1 MASSGISR
9 IALVSNR
16 LAADKLPLHWC
27 IFRRSM
33 AMHSASGSPSGKG
46 DHVVADEAGR
56 LKALRQYKI
65 LDTDPEQ
72 AFDDLTLIASQICGT
87 PVALISLVDE
97 DRQWF
102 KSRVGLEVQETSR
115 SVSFCAHAIQQK
127 GIFTVAD
134 ALNDARF
141 RDNAFV
147 QGEPH
152 IRFYAGAPITT
163 PDGYALGTLCVID
176 YVPRE
181 LTEDQ
186 NNALNA
192 LERQV
197 AAQLELRRN
206 LAELRVALEG
216 IETLSA
222 LIPYCSTCEL
232 NIVIP
237 ADVAAMHKVSAGV
250 NELLVAKQ
258 WPTKKIL
265 DVELAVQEALVNAIR
280 HGCNNDPSKQVQ
292 CCVTFDAA
300 GELVIVVKDPGPGF
314 DVAAVPNPLEG
325 DNVFKGSG
333 RGVFLI
339 NQLMDTVEFTEEGR
353 KVLMRKRRDPVVAS
367 HADTIGNP
375 S

>member
-1 MASSGISR
+1 M
-9 IALVSNR
+9 IAN
-16 LAADKLPLHWC
+16 
-27 IFRRSM
+27 
-33 AMHSASGSPSGKG
+33 
-46 DHVVADEAGR
+46 EAGR
-56 LKALRQYKI
+56 LNALRQYRI

-87 PVALISLVDE
+87 PIALISLVDE

-102 KSRVGLEVQETSR
+102 KSRVGLEARETSR
-115 SVSFCAHAIQQK
+115 SVSFCAHAIRQQ
-127 GIFTVAD
+127 GVFSVAD

-141 RDNAFV
+141 RDNPLV
-147 QGEPH
+147 QGDPH

-163 PDGYALGTLCVID
+163 QDGFALGTLCVID
-176 YVPRE
+176 YVPRK
-181 LTEDQ
+181 LTDDQ
-186 NNALNA
+186 NHALQA

-206 LAELRVALEG
+206 LEELRVALEG

-237 ADVAAMHKVSAGV
+237 ADMAVMVKVTAGV
-250 NELLVAKQ
+250 NELLLSKQ
-258 WPTKKIL
+258 WPKKEIT
-265 DVELAVQEALVNAIR
+265 DVELALQEALANAIR
-280 HGCNNDPSKQVQ
+280 HGCKNDPEKQVQ
-292 CCVTFDAA
+292 CCVTFDAV
-300 GELVIVVKDPGPGF
+300 GELVIVVRDPGAGF

-325 DNVFKGSG
+325 DNLFKGSG

-353 KVLMRKRRDPVVAS
+353 KVLMRKRPDAMVESDANAS
-367 HADTIGNP
+367 RNP

>member
-1 MASSGISR
+1 M
-9 IALVSNR
+9 
-16 LAADKLPLHWC
+16 
-27 IFRRSM
+27 
-33 AMHSASGSPSGKG
+33 
-46 DHVVADEAGR
+46 VANEAER
-56 LKALRQYKI
+56 LKALHHYRI

-72 AFDDLTLIASQICGT
+72 AFDDLTLIASQVCGA
-87 PVALISLVDE
+87 PIALISLVDE

-102 KSRVGLEVQETSR
+102 KSRVGVEVQETSR
-115 SVSFCAHAIQQK
+115 SVSFCAHAIQQQ
-127 GIFTVAD
+127 GIFTVPD
-134 ALNDARF
+134 TLKDARF
-141 RDNAFV
+141 RDNPLV
-147 QGEPH
+147 QGDPH

-163 PDGYALGTLCVID
+163 QDGYALGTLCVID
-176 YVPRE
+176 YVPRK
-181 LTEDQ
+181 LTNDQ
-186 NNALNA
+186 NNALEA

-206 LAELRVALEG
+206 LEELRVALEG

-237 ADVAAMHKVSAGV
+237 ADTAAVEKVTAGL
-250 NELLVAKQ
+250 NELLAGKQ
-258 WPTKKIL
+258 WPQKEI
-265 DVELAVQEALVNAIR
+265 VEIELAVQEALVNAIR
-280 HGCNNDPSKQVQ
+280 HGCGNDPGKQVQ

-300 GELVIVVKDPGPGF
+300 GELVIVVRDPGPGF

-325 DNVFKGSG
+325 DNLFKGSG

-353 KVLMRKRRDPVVAS
+353 KVLMRKRRDTVRES
-367 HADTIGNP
+367 DADSSRNP

>member
-1 MASSGISR
+1 M
-9 IALVSNR
+9 IAN
-16 LAADKLPLHWC
+16 
-27 IFRRSM
+27 
-33 AMHSASGSPSGKG
+33 
-46 DHVVADEAGR
+46 EAGR
-56 LKALRQYKI
+56 LKALRQYRI

-87 PVALISLVDE
+87 PIALISLVDE

-102 KSRVGLEVQETSR
+102 KSRVGLEVEETSR
-115 SVSFCAHAIQQK
+115 SVSFCAHAIHQQ

-141 RDNAFV
+141 RDNPLV
-147 QGEPH
+147 QGDPH

-163 PDGYALGTLCVID
+163 QDGYALGTLCVVD
-176 YVPRE
+176 YVPRK
-181 LTEDQ
+181 LTDDQ
-186 NNALNA
+186 NHALQA

-206 LAELRVALEG
+206 LEELRVALEG
-216 IETLSA
+216 IETLGA
-222 LIPYCSTCEL
+222 LIPYRSTCEL

-237 ADVAAMHKVSAGV
+237 ADTAAMHKVTAGV
-250 NELLVAKQ
+250 NELLASKRWPKQ
-258 WPTKKIL
+258 EIME
-265 DVELAVQEALVNAIR
+265 VELAVQEALVNAIR
-280 HGCNNDPSKQVQ
+280 HGCRNDPDNQVQ

-300 GELVIVVKDPGPGF
+300 GELVIVVRDPGPGF

-325 DNVFKGSG
+325 DNRFKGSG

-353 KVLMRKRRDPVVAS
+353 KVLMRKRRDAVVESDTDAS
-367 HADTIGNP
+367 RNF